1 MPTPSKPVTVLIS
14 EGKSHRTKK
23 ELQQRKDG
31 EDSLATGVSL
41 RMRSEVKANPIAK
54 KEFTRVSSL
63 LKKIGKNDALVE
75 GGINRYC
82 SLTAE
87 IREFED
93 KREVFY
99 KNIQDLQSAYDE
111 DKENHSIDD
120 RVIPALDYFKTLAQ
134 MESAVMCL
142 EERSP
147 STLTSRVVSVAVRV
161 NFFSINKTYLSKILN
176 LFVSGGNADIRGNA
190 FLKNHKEAFS
200 IHSHG
205 FGGVYRNCETGKQI
219 CCIRNTFFKVYSAV
233 TRVAN
238 TALYR
243 PNVKMLRWV
252 ILNYSIDRL
261 LIQSIACFV
270 YGAQLIFAAHNADR
284 RFYDG

>member
-1 MPTPSKPVTVLIS
+1 MPTPSKPVTVLMS

-41 RMRSEVKANPIAK
+41 KMRSEVKANPIAK

-134 MESAVMCL
+134 MESAV
-142 EERSP
+142 
-147 STLTSRVVSVAVRV
+147 
-161 NFFSINKTYLSKILN
+161 INL
-176 LFVSGGNADIRGNA
+176 D
-190 FLKNHKEAFS
+190 
-200 IHSHG
+200 
-205 FGGVYRNCETGKQI
+205 KQI
-219 CCIRNTFFKVYSAV
+219 MSKR
-233 TRVAN
+233 
-238 TALYR
+238 
-243 PNVKMLRWV
+243 KMLLD
-252 ILNYSIDRL
+252 IEKENIMT
-261 LIQSIACFV
+261 IA
-270 YGAQLIFAAHNADR
+270 AQLRSIPKKV
-284 RFYDG
+284 DGEDEEDDMAQLFSQNMKTRGA